1 MSAFG
6 IDKKTFTSGQHL
18 VCDVDSQPGLSYVV
32 GIPNSAF
39 MSLYTQVIML
49 LGEKLSGYKSSK
61 NCDVLVPG
69 SKLTL
74 LGITISWI
82 CNLTRTTQQ
91 LENSHAAWESGY
103 SLANFPSQQE
113 GSTCSGED
121 WTFPLFRQ
129 KRGSGPILALL
140 TLKAEGY
147 QIQITN

>member
-1 MSAFG
+1 MANVQQ
-6 IDKKTFTSGQHL
+6 TN
-18 VCDVDSQPGLSYVV
+18 PVV
-32 GIPNSAF
+32 PETTVGFSTYLEP
-39 MSLYTQVIML
+39 L
-49 LGEKLSGYKSSK
+49 LGENLSGYKSSK
-61 NCDVLVPG
+61 SCDVLVPG

-121 WTFPLFRQ
+121 WAFPLFRQ
-129 KRGSGPILALL
+129 KGGSGPILALKL
-140 TLKAEGY
+140 RVQPVIVCY
-147 QIQITN
+147 